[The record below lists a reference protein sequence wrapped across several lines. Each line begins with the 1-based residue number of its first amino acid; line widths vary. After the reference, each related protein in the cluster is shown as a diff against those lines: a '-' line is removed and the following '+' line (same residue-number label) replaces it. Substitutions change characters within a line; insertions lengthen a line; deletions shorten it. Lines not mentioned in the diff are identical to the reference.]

1 MNFKKLI
8 KFKKFEKE
16 KIIPILIIILFGFTP
31 LLWFKSDYL
40 ILCGDLDIPLSPINN
55 LYSAFF
61 SLSINQQNILPY
73 YLFFAI
79 LHFFGLKLQIIEKM
93 WFVLC
98 YLISGLSMYYLTN
111 LIFNKKN
118 HIASLISSIFYMFN
132 LFLTHIILPP
142 LIFFY
147 AFVPLIIGLFIKGIN
162 LIEDRLKSNFYL
174 ILSLLNIFFISS
186 AIANPPLYSM
196 IFVILG
202 IYFVFNLLIERKKIL
217 KIILYYFKFLISY
230 VILELPIIVLFYF
243 SYISP
248 TKRML
253 TERNPKISNF
263 IFGHVKSSFLNI
275 FRLIGHWGWFTE
287 YKGRPYISFA
297 KSYFTN
303 PYLITLTYLL
313 TFLAF
318 LAILI
323 KPRNKKIQFF
333 TILAL
338 FSLFMAHG
346 LHEPTTRIYT
356 LLYKYIPIFWIY
368 REPFAKFT
376 LITAFSYSILI
387 GFSLNFLISLC
398 VNKVTKKT
406 FTFRKIWL
414 NKLLPIILTTVAIFL
429 IILASYPL
437 INGDVIPESG
447 KKVKIPD
454 YWWEASDF
462 LRQKGSKIFWLP
474 KTPLA
479 RTYKWGFSGTSII
492 KYLVPI
498 ISINDYGAIF
508 FYENK
513 IINLIENEIDKI
525 DKTVLNKFFS
535 ILNVEFIGQRND
547 IDPQNGGTTGTMDPK
562 LTRNILE
569 KSEEI
574 ELYKEFGQI
583 DIYQNKNNLPNI
595 FLTQKFDYV
604 SGNVKFLNDYLL
616 QNKDEKIKT
625 FFWNED
631 PENEYTKNIN
641 YEDIYLFLTAKQP
654 AKKYSAHY
662 DDNNLTPEVME
673 INKEYMLEIKATN
686 RGIVKWPNE
695 SISPVF
701 LSYHWYDLK
710 SGEIVIYDGIRSKL
724 SESVKPKKEVTVE
737 TKIIAPSKP
746 GDYLLM
752 YDLIDEGVA
761 WFSEE
766 GVVPLIKPVKV
777 VSKIEDDTKPL
788 IVEEN
793 ILKEIYKDYPLFETE
808 PEEVLFP
815 GKGEYEVYV
824 NDIWK
829 DGIDSL
835 LIKID
840 DGYWL
845 RLNTEEITKKETK
858 LTKDSKYLIG
868 RVIIDKGIH
877 TISFKNSNPVYS
889 SFRTNEKANYFLLFQ
904 KGEELKEN
912 LPEISYKKINPTKYL
927 VNVKNAQDPFY
938 LIQLENYDTYWN
950 AKIDKN
956 IVEEHEKVFGYAN
969 SWYIN
974 KKGNYNVVIEYAP
987 QKWFYYS
994 LFISLVFLSILVVFL
1009 IYLKIK
1015 IKGLNREKT

>member
-1 MNFKKLI
+1 MRKLI
-8 KFKKFEKE
+8 KLKELKKE
-16 KIIPILIIILFGFTP
+16 KIIPILIILLLGFTP
-31 LLWFKSDYL
+31 LLWFKGDYL
-40 ILCGDLDIPLSPINN
+40 ILCGDLDIPLSPIED
-55 LYSAFF
+55 LHAAFF

-79 LHFFGLKLQIIEKM
+79 LHLLGFKLQIIEKM

-98 YLISGLSMYYLTN
+98 YSISGLSMYYFTK
-111 LIFNKKN
+111 LIFKEKN
-118 HIASLISSIFYMFN
+118 YISPLISSVFYMFN

-142 LIFFY
+142 LIFLY

-202 IYFVFNLLIERKKIL
+202 IYFVFNLLIERKKVL
-217 KIILYYFKFLISY
+217 KIIFYYFKFLITY

-243 SYISP
+243 SYFSTI
-248 TKRML
+248 KGMM
-253 TERNPKISNF
+253 TERKPSISVF
-263 IFGHVKSSFLNI
+263 VWTHAKSSFLNI
-275 FRLIGHWGWFTE
+275 FRLIGHWSWFTE
-287 YKGRPYISFA
+287 YRGRPYISFA
-297 KSYFTN
+297 ESYFTN

-323 KPRNKKIQFF
+323 KPKNKKIQFF

-338 FSLFMAHG
+338 FSLFMSHG
-346 LHEPTTRIYT
+346 LHKPTTKIYE

-387 GFSLNFLISLC
+387 GFSISSLISLF
-398 VNKVTKKT
+398 VNKASEKSFIFIKNWLKKY
-406 FTFRKIWL
+406 
-414 NKLLPIILTTVAIFL
+414 LPIILTTIAIFL
-429 IILASYPL
+429 IIFTSYPL
-437 INGDVIPESG
+437 INGDIIPESG
-447 KKVKIPD
+447 NKVKIPD
-454 YWWEASDF
+454 YWWEVSDF
-462 LRQKGSKIFWLP
+462 LRQNGSKIFWLP
-474 KTPLA
+474 RTPLY
-479 RTYKWGFSGTSII
+479 RSYKWGFSGTSII
-492 KYLVPI
+492 KYLVPNM
-498 ISINDYGAIF
+498 SINDYGAIF
-508 FYENK
+508 YYENK
-513 IINLIENEIDKI
+513 IIDFVENEIDKI
-525 DKTVLNKFFS
+525 DKNVLNKFFS

-547 IDPQNGGTTGTMDPK
+547 IVPQNGGSTGTIDPN

-595 FLTQKFDYV
+595 FLTQKFDYI

-625 FFWNED
+625 FFWKED

-673 INKEYMLEIKATN
+673 ISKEYMLEIKATN
-686 RGIVKWPNE
+686 QGTVKWPNE

-724 SESVKPKKEVTVE
+724 PKSVKPKKEVTVE
-737 TKIIAPSKP
+737 TKIISPQKP
-746 GDYLLM
+746 GDYLLI
-752 YDLIDEGVA
+752 YDLVDEGVT

-766 GVVPLIKPVKV
+766 EVVPLIKPVKV
-777 VSKIEDDTKPL
+777 VSKIKDYVEPL

-808 PEEVLFP
+808 SEEVLFP
-815 GKGEYEVYV
+815 KDGEYEIYV

-868 RVIIDKGIH
+868 KIKIDKGIH
-877 TISFKNSNPVYS
+877 TISFKNSSPIYS
-889 SFRTNEKANYFLLFQ
+889 SFRTNEKANYFLLIQ
-904 KGEELKEN
+904 KGKELKEN

-938 LIQLENYDTYWN
+938 LVQLENYDTYWN

-956 IVEEHEKVFGYAN
+956 KIEEHKKVFGYAN
-969 SWYIN
+969 AWYIN

-987 QKWFYYS
+987 QKYFYFS
-994 LFISLVFLSILVVFL
+994 LFISLTFLLILVIYL

-1015 IKGLNREKT
+1015 IRSLNKEKN

>member
-16 KIIPILIIILFGFTP
+16 EIIQILIIILLGFTP

-73 YLFFAI
+73 YLFFTI

-98 YLISGLSMYYLTN
+98 YLISGLSMYYLTKI
-111 LIFNKKN
+111 IFKEKN
-118 HIASLISSIFYMFN
+118 NISSLISSVFYMFN
-132 LFLTHIILPP
+132 IFLTHIILPP

-147 AFVPLIIGLFIKGIN
+147 AFVPLIIGLFIKGIT
-162 LIEDRLKSNFYL
+162 LIEDKLRSNFYL
-174 ILSLLNIFFISS
+174 IASLLNIFFISS

-202 IYFVFNLLIERKKIL
+202 AYFIFNILIERNKIL

-230 VILELPIIVLFYF
+230 VILELPIIFLFYF

-248 TKRML
+248 TKRMF
-253 TERNPKISNF
+253 TERNPQISDF
-263 IFGHVKSSFLNI
+263 IFAHVKSSFLNI

-287 YKGRPYISFA
+287 YKGEPYISFA

-303 PYLITLTYLL
+303 PYLITLTYIL

-356 LLYKYIPIFWIY
+356 LLYKYISIFWIY

-376 LITAFSYSILI
+376 FITAFSYSILI
-387 GFSLNFLISLC
+387 GFTLNFLISLC
-398 VNKVTKKT
+398 VNKVSKKS
-406 FTFRKIWL
+406 FIFKKISL
-414 NKLLPIILTTVAIFL
+414 NKFLSIILTTIAILLL
-429 IILASYPL
+429 IFTSYPL

-447 KKVKIPD
+447 NKVKIPD

-462 LRQKGSKIFWLP
+462 LRQKGLKIFWLP

-479 RTYKWGFSGTSII
+479 RAYKWGFSGTSII

-498 ISINDYGAIF
+498 ISINDYEAIF
-508 FYENK
+508 YYENK
-513 IINLIENEIDKI
+513 IINFIENEIDKI
-525 DKTVLNKFFS
+525 DKTILNKFFS

-547 IDPQNGGTTGTMDPK
+547 INPQNGGTTGTMDPK
-562 LTRNILE
+562 LTRSVLE
-569 KSEEI
+569 KSK
-574 ELYKEFGQI
+574 ELDLYRKFGQI

-595 FLTQKFDYV
+595 FPAQKFDYI

-625 FFWNED
+625 FFWKED

-673 INKEYMLEIKATN
+673 INKEYMIEIKITN
-686 RGIVKWPNE
+686 QGTVKWPNE

-710 SGEIVIYDGIRSKL
+710 SGEIIIYDGIRSKL
-724 SESVKPKKEVTVE
+724 PESVKPKKEVTVE
-737 TKIIAPSKP
+737 TKIISPPKP
-746 GDYLLM
+746 GDYLLI
-752 YDLIDEGVA
+752 YDLVDEGVT
-761 WFSEE
+761 WFNEE

-777 VSKIEDDTKPL
+777 VSKIKDYVEPL
-788 IVEEN
+788 IIEEN
-793 ILKEIYKDYPLFETE
+793 ILKEIYKDYPLFETD

-824 NDIWK
+824 NDLWE
-829 DGIDSL
+829 DGIDYL

-840 DGYWL
+840 NGDWL
-845 RLNTEEITKKETK
+845 KLNTEEIPKNETK

-868 RVIIDKGIH
+868 KIKIDKGIH
-877 TISFKNSNPVYS
+877 TISFKNSNPV
-889 SFRTNEKANYFLLFQ
+889 FADFNVKKEANDFLLFQ
-904 KGEELKEN
+904 KGKELKEN

-927 VNVKNAQDPFY
+927 VNVENAQDPFY
-938 LIQLENYDTYWN
+938 LVQLENYDTYWN
-950 AKIDKN
+950 AEINKN
-956 IVEEHEKVFGYAN
+956 RIEEHEKVFGYAN
-969 SWYIN
+969 AWYIN
-974 KKGNYNVVIEYAP
+974 KKGNYNVVIEYTP
-987 QKWFYYS
+987 QKYFYFS
-994 LFISLVFLSILVVFL
+994 LFISLTFILILVVFL

-1015 IKGLNREKT
+1015 IRSLNKEKN